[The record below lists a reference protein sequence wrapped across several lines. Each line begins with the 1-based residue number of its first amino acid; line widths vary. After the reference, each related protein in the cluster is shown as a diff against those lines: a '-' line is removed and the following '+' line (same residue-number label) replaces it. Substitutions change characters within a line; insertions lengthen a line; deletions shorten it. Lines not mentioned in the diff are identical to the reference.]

1 MLTGNSCAVSA
12 ARAVVALGNP
22 DRADDGVALA
32 VLQGL
37 GFPKDVEVFTAL
49 KTGMNLALS
58 LSRYEKVLIIDASP
72 LLPVGEVAVFPVA
85 ELRDSENSGYIHG
98 FDLFAAFS
106 VLNGAGFPV
115 PEVWVLLIGVPK
127 DLPFRR
133 GLSPEVAKALPKS
146 QEVVREWLAS

>member
-1 MLTGNSCAVSA
+1 MLTGNSCVASA
-12 ARAVVALGNP
+12 TRAVVALGNP

-37 GFPKDVEVFTAL
+37 GLPEDVEVFSAL
-49 KTGMNLALS
+49 KTGMDLALS

-72 LLPVGEVAVFPVA
+72 LLSVGEVAIFPVA
-85 ELRDSENSGYIHG
+85 EVGKLENGGYIHG

-106 VLNGAGFPV
+106 VLNEVGFPV
-115 PEVWVLLIGVPK
+115 PEAWVLLIGVPK
-127 DLPFRR
+127 DLPFWR
-133 GLSPEVAKALPKS
+133 GLSPEVAKAVPKA